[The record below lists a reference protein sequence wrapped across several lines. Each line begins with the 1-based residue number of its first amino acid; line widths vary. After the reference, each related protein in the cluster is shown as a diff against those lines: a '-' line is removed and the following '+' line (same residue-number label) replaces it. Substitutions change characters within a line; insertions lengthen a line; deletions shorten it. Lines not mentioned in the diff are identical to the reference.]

1 MTKLKEE
8 FFKILPPTIY
18 FFVALHLVMF
28 IRVLM
33 LEGTGLSPYSSAS
46 IAVTAL
52 ILGKAVLL
60 ADMLPLINRFPN
72 KPLIYNIA
80 WKTVIYLLIS
90 AVLHYLERL
99 IDFWR
104 ETGSFVAGNEKL
116 LSVIIW
122 PHFFA
127 IQIILLVL
135 IAMYCTVHELV
146 RVIGREKALRIFFGR
161 CLRRKC
167 NRPLSNSEENVMHE
181 QLQAIITVLSLINPA
196 ICAAMF
202 ARAVA
207 GQSLGEKITDSARAA
222 FAVLIILTVAA
233 LLGSNC
239 WTYSGC
245 RWMPLWWRV
254 AGCWRGW
261 GSPCSV
267 GNRPQGI
274 QDQSNR
280 SRR

>member
-1 MTKLKEE
+1 MSKLKEE

-33 LEGTGLSPYSSAS
+33 LEGTGVSPYSSAS
-46 IAVTAL
+46 IALTAL
-52 ILGKAVLL
+52 VLGKAVLL

-104 ETGSFVAGNEKL
+104 QTGSFVSGNEKL

-127 IQIILLVL
+127 IQILLFVL
-135 IAMYCTVHELV
+135 IAMYFTVHELV
-146 RVIGREKALRIFFGR
+146 RVIGREKAMRIFFG
-161 CLRRKC
+161 
-167 NRPLSNSEENVMHE
+167 PM
-181 QLQAIITVLSLINPA
+181 PA
-196 ICAAMF
+196 PE
-202 ARAVA
+202 V
-207 GQSLGEKITDSARAA
+207 
-222 FAVLIILTVAA
+222 
-233 LLGSNC
+233 
-239 WTYSGC
+239 
-245 RWMPLWWRV
+245 
-254 AGCWRGW
+254 
-261 GSPCSV
+261 
-267 GNRPQGI
+267 
-274 QDQSNR
+274 
-280 SRR
+280 

>member
-1 MTKLKEE
+1 M
-8 FFKILPPTIY
+8 
-18 FFVALHLVMF
+18 FV
-28 IRVLM
+28 RVLM

-46 IAVTAL
+46 IALSAL
-52 ILGKAVLL
+52 VLGKAVLV

-127 IQIILLVL
+127 IQILLFVL

-146 RVIGREKALRIFFGR
+146 RVIGREKAMRIFFGR

-167 NRPLSNSEENVMHE
+167 ERLSQNRFNHGFETHSLPVLARRYPSRLFLLSRCSH
-181 QLQAIITVLSLINPA
+181 S
-196 ICAAMF
+196 
-202 ARAVA
+202 
-207 GQSLGEKITDSARAA
+207 SAR
-222 FAVLIILTVAA
+222 
-233 LLGSNC
+233 
-239 WTYSGC
+239 
-245 RWMPLWWRV
+245 
-254 AGCWRGW
+254 
-261 GSPCSV
+261 
-267 GNRPQGI
+267 
-274 QDQSNR
+274 
-280 SRR
+280 

>member
-18 FFVALHLVMF
+18 FFVALHLLMF

-46 IAVTAL
+46 IAVIAL
-52 ILGKAVLL
+52 VLGKAVLI

-104 ETGSFVAGNEKL
+104 ETGSLVAGNQKL
-116 LSVIIW
+116 LAEIIW
-122 PHFFA
+122 PHFWA
-127 IQIILLVL
+127 IQIVFFIL

-146 RVIGREKALRIFFGR
+146 RVIGKEKALRIFFG
-161 CLRRKC
+161 
-167 NRPLSNSEENVMHE
+167 PM
-181 QLQAIITVLSLINPA
+181 PA
-196 ICAAMF
+196 PE
-202 ARAVA
+202 V
-207 GQSLGEKITDSARAA
+207 
-222 FAVLIILTVAA
+222 
-233 LLGSNC
+233 
-239 WTYSGC
+239 
-245 RWMPLWWRV
+245 
-254 AGCWRGW
+254 
-261 GSPCSV
+261 
-267 GNRPQGI
+267 
-274 QDQSNR
+274 
-280 SRR
+280 